1 MWTVSV
7 RGSISNL
14 LNLMHRVTAHKK
26 TLGAT
31 GLAQRHRGKPTVGL
45 KVNQIYGT
53 PVLLSGVASLVLTK
67 SKLTILNK
75 HQKKTIQKIQKFHP
89 KTVMFTF

>member
-31 GLAQRHRGKPTVGL
+31 GLAQRKRGKPTVGL

-53 PVLLSGVASLVLTK
+53 PVLLSGVARLVLTK
-67 SKLTILNK
+67 SKPSILDK
-75 HQKKTIQKIQKFHP
+75 HKKKTNTKQAQLGVPHSE
-89 KTVMFTF
+89 M